1 MEFIIATAEGNRE
14 MTAEEIAEYKAT
26 FADIEAEVA
35 EREKAV
41 AEKELQKQEVLAK
54 LGLTA
59 DEVTALL
66 A

>member
-1 MEFIIATAEGNRE
+1 MTKIFITIDGETREANEQEAQEIVSFQAGCKAE
-14 MTAEEIAEYKAT
+14 ADAAKAT
-26 FADIEAEVA
+26 LAA
-35 EREKAV
+35 K
-41 AEKELQKQEVLAK
+41 KQEVLAK